1 MRNTSIFA
9 FYMIF
14 PQLIRFMKDENKTKL
29 PMDEYYSLKLRL
41 LNVSKKFTF
50 HFYDKY
56 SKLFEFLKG

>member
-41 LNVSKKFTF
+41 LNVSKKFIF